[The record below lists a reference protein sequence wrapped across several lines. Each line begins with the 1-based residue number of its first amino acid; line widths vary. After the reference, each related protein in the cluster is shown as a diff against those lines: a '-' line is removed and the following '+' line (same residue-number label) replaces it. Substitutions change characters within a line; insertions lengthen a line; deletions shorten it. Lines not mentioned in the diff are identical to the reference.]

1 MDYELLIFTLA
12 VFGVGLF
19 VGSREYL
26 RQARLTPDMKLEKFH
41 RQPGWVRFFLLLLT
55 LLLCPAVYFVMNRP
69 GLWAIPEWLD
79 LSLLWWVNGAAAAL
93 FGILAG
99 LGRGAWQRERKP
111 NTRAL
116 VLAAELCGLA
126 LLANTAVNQRFVAN
140 QVSDLKYSG
149 EPLLQTSSYSCAA
162 ASGANVA
169 GLFGFRYSERDMAR
183 FMATR
188 TAGTSPAGIIC
199 GLKRAGLL
207 GRKFTGD
214 PMKPEAIPLPAI
226 LLVYHPV
233 TGRESHALAALKYL
247 PDQKLLETWD
257 PLSGRRLLSCEALAK
272 IWDNHGIAVTK
283 P

>member
-1 MDYELLIFTLA
+1 MDYELIAFTLV
-12 VFGVGLF
+12 VFGAGFF
-19 VGSREYL
+19 VGSREYRRL
-26 RQARLTPDMKLEKFH
+26 ARQTPGMKLEEFH
-41 RQPGWVRFFLLLLT
+41 RQPGWVRFCLLLLV

-69 GLWAIPEWLD
+69 SLWAIPEWLD
-79 LSLLWWVNGAAAAL
+79 LSLLRWANGAGAAL
-93 FGILAG
+93 FGVLAG
-99 LGRGAWQRERKP
+99 LGRGAWQRERSP

-116 VLAAELCGLA
+116 VLTTVLCGLA
-126 LLANTAVNQRFVAN
+126 LVANTAVNQRFVAG

-149 EPLLQTSSYSCAA
+149 EPLLQTSSYTCAA

-169 GLFGFRYSERDMAR
+169 GLFGFHYSERDMAR

-199 GLKRAGLL
+199 GLRKAGLL

-226 LLVYHPV
+226 LLVYHPIA
-233 TGRESHALAALKYL
+233 GRESHALAALKYL

-257 PLSGRRLLSCEALAK
+257 PLSGQRLLNREGLAK
-272 IWDNHGIAVTK
+272 IWDNHGIAVSR